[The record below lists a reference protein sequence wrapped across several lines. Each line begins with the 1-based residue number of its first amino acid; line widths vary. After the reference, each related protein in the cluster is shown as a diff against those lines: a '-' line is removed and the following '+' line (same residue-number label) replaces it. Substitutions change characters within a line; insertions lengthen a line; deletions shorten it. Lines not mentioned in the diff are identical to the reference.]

1 MQGCHRLAL
10 LSPSSFCGGRS
21 TSRTVAHVCRCCRV
35 DGQTQT
41 QLQQPVAW
49 RHCADPDPQ
58 RGSPDIALTVVAP
71 AKCDNAG
78 SAGAGRVEL
87 RVAPGSRRPLGRGAG
102 SPLRGGGPPQL
113 GGSRLPAPHQRSATV
128 ARWRGNNAR
137 GTACCVP
144 AAAAGAGQQHRRWG
158 RGVAARGPVHGGG
171 PVDAHRHL
179 RLDPQLLLAPA
190 AAPCAVLADNF
201 AHRAPPPLL
210 VPCPPSRFVAVVVL
224 PPFLCRRPLFYPPSS
239 FAIAVLFSFLC
250 LRRPPALSTSPL
262 CRRRLFCP
270 LCGGGAQRS
279 TPKGTSSSSWG
290 MYPQLLAIRPLK
302 TLKQPTGRHL
312 YIGSRRLE
320 NGRHGPTGAGARGL
334 GHRAM
339 GWVLVLGGGCGR
351 QRRPPKKVQVHSNEV
366 NWDH

>member
-1 MQGCHRLAL
+1 MQDCYRLAL

-49 RHCADPDPQ
+49 RHCADPAPQ

-78 SAGAGRVEL
+78 SAEAGRVER

-128 ARWRGNNAR
+128 ARWRGNDAR

-190 AAPCAVLADNF
+190 AAPRAVLADNF
-201 AHRAPPPLL
+201 TH
-210 VPCPPSRFVAVVVL
+210 
-224 PPFLCRRPLFYPPSS
+224 
-239 FAIAVLFSFLC
+239 
-250 LRRPPALSTSPL
+250 LRWW
-262 CRRRLFCP
+262 
-270 LCGGGAQRS
+270 
-279 TPKGTSSSSWG
+279 KGKRG
-290 MYPQLLAIRPLK
+290 
-302 TLKQPTGRHL
+302 QPTGEEEGAKITIR
-312 YIGSRRLE
+312 
-320 NGRHGPTGAGARGL
+320 GRGEETTATKG
-334 GHRAM
+334 
-339 GWVLVLGGGCGR
+339 
-351 QRRPPKKVQVHSNEV
+351 E
-366 NWDH
+366 

>member
-1 MQGCHRLAL
+1 MASFMLTPAPHRPRFQATWWLSWLQVMICARL
-10 LSPSSFCGGRS
+10 LPPCFTLTIKFLWRAINITHRGPC
-21 TSRTVAHVCRCCRV
+21 VPLCRV

-49 RHCADPDPQ
+49 RHCADPAPQ
-58 RGSPDIALTVVAP
+58 RGSPDIVLTVVAP

-128 ARWRGNNAR
+128 ARWRGNDAR

-190 AAPCAVLADNF
+190 AAPRAVLAGNF
-201 AHRAPPPLL
+201 AH
-210 VPCPPSRFVAVVVL
+210 
-224 PPFLCRRPLFYPPSS
+224 
-239 FAIAVLFSFLC
+239 
-250 LRRPPALSTSPL
+250 LRWW
-262 CRRRLFCP
+262 
-270 LCGGGAQRS
+270 
-279 TPKGTSSSSWG
+279 KGKRG
-290 MYPQLLAIRPLK
+290 
-302 TLKQPTGRHL
+302 QPTGEEEGAKITIR
-312 YIGSRRLE
+312 
-320 NGRHGPTGAGARGL
+320 GRGEGAMATKG
-334 GHRAM
+334 
-339 GWVLVLGGGCGR
+339 
-351 QRRPPKKVQVHSNEV
+351 E
-366 NWDH
+366 

>member
-1 MQGCHRLAL
+1 MQDCHRLAL

-49 RHCADPDPQ
+49 RHCADPAPQ

-190 AAPCAVLADNF
+190 AAPRAVLADNF

-250 LRRPPALSTSPL
+250 PRRPPCSLHLPPL
-262 CRRRLFCP
+262 PPPP
-270 LCGGGAQRS
+270 LLPAVRGGRS
-279 TPKGTSSSSWG
+279 TLKRVHPHGYIPLLKHLNNQLIATYILAVEGGRMGGTG
-290 MYPQLLAIRPLK
+290 
-302 TLKQPTGRHL
+302 
-312 YIGSRRLE
+312 
-320 NGRHGPTGAGARGL
+320 TGARARSPGHGLWAGWWVVGVAGSGA
-334 GHRAM
+334 
-339 GWVLVLGGGCGR
+339 
-351 QRRPPKKVQVHSNEV
+351 RRPPKKVQVHSNEV
-366 NWDH
+366 NWNH